1 MELYQKL
8 IAYVKA
14 HYPWCRTVSAIELK
28 ALQLH
33 ASRVSENPSLDG
45 YSQFHPKIVVH
56 EKTNEQ
62 EEKHM
67 SASQNHINRM
77 RELIEQLRA
86 ADVAYY
92 RDDNPTM
99 TDRDYDRLT
108 DELKALETSTGL
120 ILSGSPTQ
128 TVSGEILEEL
138 MPVRHS
144 KPMLSANKTKSVDD
158 LIRFAGEHAVM
169 VSWKMDG
176 LTLVLRYGQG
186 KLQQAITR
194 GREGIIG
201 EDVTHTVRTFLN
213 VPLTVPTTEPF
224 EVRGEGVISWANF
237 EKINL
242 SLEEPYSHPR
252 NLAAGSVRKLDPRES
267 AKRHLEFFAFDLVS
281 RNLERHSKLSQQQFL
296 ESNGFA
302 VVPYV
307 FLDVHGD
314 AEAIRETIDSFDPK
328 KYAYPVDGIIMEYDD
343 IEYGTSLGATGH
355 HENRLI
361 ALKWE
366 DELHETECT
375 GLDIATTR
383 TGMVS
388 LTATFK
394 PVEIDGA
401 MVSRAYV
408 HNYDIFKNLALG
420 IGDKLMVYQANMI
433 IPQIAENL
441 TKSGS
446 IGVPQKCPCCGS
458 QLWIH
463 TSSGGTKQL
472 YCENPTCAA
481 KLVRKFTHFC
491 EKTRM
496 NIEGLSETTL
506 QKFIGHGWI
515 RNFGDLYDLEK
526 HREEIIT
533 TEGFG
538 VKSFE
543 RLQASIEKSRH
554 CTLAKFIAGLGIPM
568 VGRHAGR
575 DLDRYFHG
583 SWEEFESAIN
593 SSFDFTR
600 LPDFGV
606 TMHNNIYTWYAD
618 KNEAKL
624 WRPLLTKIEFVKENT
639 AMNINTTNPFAGK
652 TVVATGKLQN
662 YTRDGIQMKL
672 LSLGAKPAS
681 SVSKNTDYLIVGEK
695 AGSKLTKAQQ
705 LGVPTLTEQEFEDMI
720 AE

>member
-144 KPMLSANKTKSVDD
+144 KPMLSADKTKSVDD

-343 IEYGTSLGATGH
+343 IEYGASLGATGH

-366 DELHETECT
+366 DELYETECT

-394 PVEIDGA
+394 PVEIDGT

-420 IGDKLMVYQANMI
+420 IGDKLMVYKANMI

-446 IGVPQKCPCCGS
+446 IGDPQKCPCCGS

-463 TSSGGTKQL
+463 TSPGGTKQL

-618 KNEAKL
+618 KNEANL

-705 LGVPTLTEQEFEDMI
+705 LGVPTLTEQEFEDMV

>member
-144 KPMLSANKTKSVDD
+144 KPMLSADKTKSVDD

-533 TEGFG
+533 AEGFG

>member
-144 KPMLSANKTKSVDD
+144 KPMLSADKTKSVDD

-343 IEYGTSLGATGH
+343 IEYGTSLRATGH